1 MFSKISR
8 YRKLPDVVTL
18 DARGR
23 TLESKGL
30 RLTPEVPGQ
39 ARHIVEGSDRLDQL
53 AHKYYRQSR
62 NWWRLCD
69 ANPEFASPRALLGN
83 AVEITGHFRLERS
96 SGAPFWPE
104 LQRSIAGLHGVIAVT
119 LGVPDDPLPT
129 TESLGDIVL
138 FADIDPSLAPDLDSA
153 VLTQQLPAA
162 LVADLAVRGVDLAP
176 EIKISVA
183 DDGSYELADRIGDTV
198 YVLRAEP
205 GALVLSQK
213 DLRHR
218 WTVEIAFNA
227 MIVTADELCDQVSA
241 LPCDIVEPL
250 IIGRIGKPIALP
262 RNFRP

>member
-69 ANPEFASPRALLGN
+69 ANPDFASPRALLGN

-96 SGAPFWPE
+96 SGTPFWPE
-104 LQRSIAGLHGVIAVT
+104 LRRSIAGLHGVIAVT
-119 LGVPDDPLPT
+119 LGTPGDPLPT
-129 TESLGDIVL
+129 VETLGETEI
-138 FADIDPSLAPDLDSA
+138 FTDIDPALAGDLDEA
-153 VLTQQLPAA
+153 VRTQQLPAA
-162 LVADLAVRGVDLAP
+162 LVADLEARGVDLGSVVRIAP
-176 EIKISVA
+176 A
-183 DDGSYELADRIGDTV
+183 DDGGHEFADPSGELV
-198 YVLRAEP
+198 YVLRSQP
-205 GALVLSQK
+205 PALVLSQRE
-213 DLRHR
+213 LRHG
-218 WTVEIAFNA
+218 WTAEISFNA